1 MVNLIQAIT
10 LMRSYS
16 ISLNFNYSPCNER
29 LEPDIMNSPIKITGV
44 ILAGGLARRM
54 NNQDKGLINFKGRP
68 MVSYAIAALAA
79 VADQSIINAN
89 RNREDYQ
96 KFGLPVIA
104 DQTGNFDGPLAGVL
118 TAMIHAD
125 SDVLLVM
132 PCDSPL
138 IKAEHL
144 QKLLIT
150 RAENDAD
157 VAVAFDGERLHPVFL
172 ALKTSLKTSLQAY
185 LDSGQRKID
194 CWLEQ
199 QKMVKAD
206 FSDEPEV
213 FININ
218 TQTELSQLEAKGD
231 K

>member
-1 MVNLIQAIT
+1 
-10 LMRSYS
+10 
-16 ISLNFNYSPCNER
+16 
-29 LEPDIMNSPIKITGV
+29 MNSQTKVTGV

-54 NNQDKGLINFKGRP
+54 NNQDKGLINYKGRP
-68 MVSYAIAALAA
+68 MISYAIAVLTS

-89 RNREDYQ
+89 RNRELYQ
-96 KFGLPVIA
+96 AFGLPVFA
-104 DQTGNFDGPLAGVL
+104 DQTDSFDGPLAGVL
-118 TAMIHAD
+118 TAMIHTDA
-125 SDVLLVM
+125 DVLVIM

-144 QKLLIT
+144 QKLLAT

-172 ALKTSLKTSLQAY
+172 AIKTSLKNSLQDY
-185 LDSGQRKID
+185 LTSGQRKVD
-194 CWLEQ
+194 HWLEQ

-206 FSDEPEV
+206 FSNEPGI

-218 TQTELSQLEAKGD
+218 TITELAELETNSTLSDSFMRHLRPSGV
-231 K
+231 